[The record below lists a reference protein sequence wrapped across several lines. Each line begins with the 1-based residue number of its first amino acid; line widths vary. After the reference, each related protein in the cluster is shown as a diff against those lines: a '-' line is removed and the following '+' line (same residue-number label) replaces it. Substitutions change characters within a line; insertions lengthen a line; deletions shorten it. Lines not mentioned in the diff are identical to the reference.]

1 MTYEPPRRAVIARP
15 WHGARRVVTANDAV
29 VPHAAPR
36 VTDRRVA
43 EVSLVGL
50 PKERPEASWHGQCI
64 EEHWERVVREFQ
76 RSGKRARGSPSALIK
91 GN

>member
-1 MTYEPPRRAVIARP
+1 MTYEASFRPVLARLWPGGRRI
-15 WHGARRVVTANDAV
+15 VTANDAL
-29 VPHAAPR
+29 VPHAAMR

-64 EEHWERVVREFQ
+64 EEYWERVAREFQ